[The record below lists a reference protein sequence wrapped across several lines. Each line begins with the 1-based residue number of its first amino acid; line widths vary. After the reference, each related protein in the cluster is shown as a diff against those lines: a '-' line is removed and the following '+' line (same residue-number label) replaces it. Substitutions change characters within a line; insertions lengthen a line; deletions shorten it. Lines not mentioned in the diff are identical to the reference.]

1 MRGAFRV
8 VASVGAIGVVACTS
22 LLGDFTATTST
33 GSSEPDA
40 KAPEASSDAGD
51 AGDAGGP
58 TDAGKLDAATG
69 MLSCTTWAWPQ
80 HLVIEDLEAAPSRT
94 FSGKFAVFQADT
106 NQVRIVASKTNAP
119 AYSVYTV
126 TKNPADAGV
135 PAEVEQL
142 DAPTNDAGGALPF
155 VSVIRHAPA
164 AIGGTTAIVV
174 GQRASVAAGTT
185 AYSVTTLSDLMPAT
199 GPLPPPFTL
208 LSPVLSTQVVDDLA
222 VLPFSASD
230 IFEAVSIGTGNP
242 SVYTLGVG
250 RVSPTAPSSP
260 ETLATI
266 ATSPNEADFAAL
278 RLLHTNDNVY
288 IYDINDVAT
297 PGCSGWAVP
306 DTAMVTTA
314 PAKQV
319 IASGASVGVLGIAPN
334 GSIPA
339 ADVFMLEQDFSG
351 QFTSGYKYYVG
362 TVDFTSLSSWNYMN
376 LTKLDRPTSA
386 FAAPVIGSSPA
397 QNAAPWFDDNTML
410 LGSGLR
416 NGVTDAAPGPG
427 LNLLWVNSAGMI
439 RADQVGADE
448 ILSDRANF
456 VMASAVP
463 AHISATS
470 AAWDIIWVEAITNAA
485 GMIHHVMRMDE
496 LLCQ

>member
-22 LLGDFTATTST
+22 LLGDFTATKGPST
-33 GSSEPDA
+33 EEPDA
-40 KAPEASSDAGD
+40 NAPSGSSDAGD
-51 AGDAGGP
+51 AGSP
-58 TDAGKLDAATG
+58 MDAGKPDAASG
-69 MLSCTTWAWPQ
+69 MLSCTTWAWPE
-80 HLVIEDLEAAPSRT
+80 HLVIEDLVAAPSRT

-126 TKNPADAGV
+126 TKNAADAGV

-142 DAPTNDAGGALPF
+142 DAPTSDAGGSLPF

-174 GQRASVAAGTT
+174 GQRASIAAGTT
-185 AYSVTTLSDLMPAT
+185 TYSATTLSDLMPAT

-208 LSPVLSTQVVDDLA
+208 LSPVLSTQVVDDFA

-242 SVYTLGVG
+242 SVYTLGVA

-266 ATSPNEADFAAL
+266 ATSPNEADFGAL

-288 IYDINDVAT
+288 IYDLNDVAT

-306 DTAMVTTA
+306 DTAQVTT
-314 PAKQV
+314 PPPKQV
-319 IASGASVGVLGIAPN
+319 VASGASVGVLGMAPN

-362 TVDFTSLSSWNYMN
+362 TVDFTSLSSWNYMS
-376 LTKLDRPTSA
+376 LTKLNRPTSA

-397 QNAAPWFDDNTML
+397 QSAAAWFDDNTML
-410 LGSGLR
+410 LGPGLR

-470 AAWDIIWVEAITNAA
+470 AAWDIVWVEAITNAA